1 MKKIKFFLIWVIC
14 LAGMSIQSFGQIHL
28 PEVVIRAVK
37 YKYLNAVDYKGAPQP
52 VKVLQ
57 ATAATYNV
65 KTSEYY
71 DDAYDGY
78 YITFYIPN
86 GRILA
91 AYDANGKLLR
101 TAEKYTNVQLPKAV
115 TSAVATR
122 FPQWAI
128 AKDVYKVQF
137 YDSKGEAK
145 KRYKLLLENGDQRIK
160 VNIDETGQFQD

>member
-1 MKKIKFFLIWVIC
+1 MKKTKLFLLLGIC
-14 LAGMSIQSFGQIHL
+14 LAGMSTSSFAQINL

-37 YKYLNAVDYKGAPQP
+37 YKYLDAVDYKGAPQP

-57 ATAATYNV
+57 ATAATFNV

-91 AYDANGKLLR
+91 AYDATGKLLR
-101 TAEKYTNVQLPKAV
+101 TAESAAPQGCYNSSRYAV
-115 TSAVATR
+115 SAMGYR
-122 FPQWAI
+122 
-128 AKDVYKVQF
+128 
-137 YDSKGEAK
+137 
-145 KRYKLLLENGDQRIK
+145 QRCL
-160 VNIDETGQFQD
+160 